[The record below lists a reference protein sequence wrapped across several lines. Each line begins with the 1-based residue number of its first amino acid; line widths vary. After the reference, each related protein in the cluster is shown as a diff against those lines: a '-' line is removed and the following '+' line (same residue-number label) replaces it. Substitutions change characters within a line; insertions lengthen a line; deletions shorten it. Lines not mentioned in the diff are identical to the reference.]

1 MQSRDLIYNLVSDTR
16 DRLGLL
22 ALSDEDDGTP
32 ILNRG
37 EGSKKVRVATIVK
50 TLDSILEELKNF
62 DWFGNNAISVITALL
77 TKFEKVL
84 DLEIPPRYMRLRL
97 VCDSALKR
105 IAEIR
110 NNELVQ
116 ILKEDEMEAGKAN
129 MFEKNA
135 KQVETL
141 AKLTM

>member
-1 MQSRDLIYNLVSDTR
+1 M
-16 DRLGLL
+16 
-22 ALSDEDDGTP
+22 
-32 ILNRG
+32 
-37 EGSKKVRVATIVK
+37 ATIVK
-50 TLDSILEELKNF
+50 TLDSILEQLKNF
-62 DWFGNNAISVITALL
+62 DWFGNNAISVIYTKVL

-97 VCDSALKR
+97 VCESALKR

-110 NNELVQ
+110 SNELDQ

>member
-1 MQSRDLIYNLVSDTR
+1 M
-16 DRLGLL
+16 
-22 ALSDEDDGTP
+22 
-32 ILNRG
+32 
-37 EGSKKVRVATIVK
+37 ATIVK

-110 NNELVQ
+110 SNELVQ